1 MLQPA
6 VIISP
11 QIWINRNQSLNVPYL
26 VLQTKKTGLRML
38 LVPEPLLQTSL
49 TCRRLKQITIAEMTT
64 ARAAFGVV

>member
-1 MLQPA
+1 MDKSKPIA
-6 VIISP
+6 
-11 QIWINRNQSLNVPYL
+11 VPYL
-26 VLQTKKTGLRML
+26 VLQTKKTCLRML